1 MYGSEWVSSRE
12 GASHHTLTTTSDTRT
27 LQLNRQALGNFGLS
41 DQRLGLQWAQRNL
54 HAFGGDA
61 PAVRIE
67 PRLHRCVG
75 RFRFLRTIALWVQ
88 VSISVFE
95 EPSWCGASGC
105 GDPKVVLTFGLPVF
119 PKALTASAELGCL
132 IMMGSFMMLRALSLR
147 ADPSAFIAQRS
158 NLVQVALLGLSF
170 TVIVLDVLL
179 GDVGTGFFAS
189 AFNPVPPAVIRPF
202 LFLACVL
209 VASSVFC
216 LYYWILSNLSLDS
229 CL

>member
-1 MYGSEWVSSRE
+1 MLGS
-12 GASHHTLTTTSDTRT
+12 TPSDEDVEC
-27 LQLNRQALGNFGLS
+27 AAAIV
-41 DQRLGLQWAQRNL
+41 D

-209 VASSVFC
+209 VASVFC
-216 LYYWILSNLSLDS
+216 FSIGFYRI
-229 CL
+229 CH